1 MLNVCEREKLR
12 PSCATCEEDATDF
25 VQVTLSE
32 SLVGFQ
38 VLCLE
43 LLEGFLKKGDGPE
56 VVKILESMTRRMR
69 DEARSQGNLG
79 DVLGRVF
86 GTDRFRGLLE
96 QMLVIDDESVLVQLC
111 RLMCAVCK
119 YKICVFERDFKE
131 KVLLEHLAMWMAS
144 DNGDLWKRARKL
156 AILLCDREVNC
167 AALLPLILRGQNA
180 ANIEGV
186 SRFVRMQL
194 HFLEIN
200 SGLCELCGV
209 IWRSGNDIARRNL
222 LHGIIWCAQHDVS
235 PVMGLF
241 ATRQWVDV
249 FAEYLSSKLYVN
261 VLLVFRAFQSLWPY
275 LDPDSYPDDA
285 LMQSTIH
292 EWFTH
297 MSCAQGC
304 GGSMD
309 RHFRVCIAIT
319 DFLRQRAEVNTEF
332 AAILIKRDPFLIDN
346 ILLRFVD
353 GNCPVREH
361 ILRLIV
367 TIIKH
372 APNADILVL
381 SPEKLLDGMLSM
393 LGYTSEDV
401 ASQTLLAIHKTV
413 LAHMRSASPADLP
426 SLFAEYNGREALEPI
441 LISNNP
447 ENIVLA
453 KEILAELAHDQ

>member
-1 MLNVCEREKLR
+1 
-12 PSCATCEEDATDF
+12 
-25 VQVTLSE
+25 
-32 SLVGFQ
+32 
-38 VLCLE
+38 
-43 LLEGFLKKGDGPE
+43 
-56 VVKILESMTRRMR
+56 
-69 DEARSQGNLG
+69 
-79 DVLGRVF
+79 
-86 GTDRFRGLLE
+86 
-96 QMLVIDDESVLVQLC
+96 
-111 RLMCAVCK
+111 
-119 YKICVFERDFKE
+119 
-131 KVLLEHLAMWMAS
+131 
-144 DNGDLWKRARKL
+144 
-156 AILLCDREVNC
+156 
-167 AALLPLILRGQNA
+167 
-180 ANIEGV
+180 
-186 SRFVRMQL
+186 
-194 HFLEIN
+194 
-200 SGLCELCGV
+200 
-209 IWRSGNDIARRNL
+209 
-222 LHGIIWCAQHDVS
+222 
-235 PVMGLF
+235 
-241 ATRQWVDV
+241 
-249 FAEYLSSKLYVN
+249 
-261 VLLVFRAFQSLWPY
+261 
-275 LDPDSYPDDA
+275 
-285 LMQSTIH
+285 
-292 EWFTH
+292 
-297 MSCAQGC
+297 
-304 GGSMD
+304 MD